1 MKLDFTPTRKKITI
15 DFRHRIFMR
24 NGTHT
29 YLWLRDGRSYGYFL
43 TMDTGSIEVAK
54 LEMNHGTYRVYK
66 SGQEYWDLE
75 PFEKPYSFEKA
86 VRMYWESTLDRSER
100 AEREMCDILGTEP
113 GLRAIRDMGTPQPKR
128 EKPASAPKQPSVAG
142 FSLAELCAEI
152 NVSPSD
158 ARKLLRGRVEKPGS
172 KWEWPNKE
180 AAAGVRA
187 ILMEAQV

>member
-15 DFRHRIFMR
+15 DFRQRIFMR
-24 NGTHT
+24 DGTHT

-43 TMDTGSIEVAK
+43 TMDTGSIEVVK
-54 LEMNHGTYRVYK
+54 LEMNHGIYRVYK

-75 PFEKPYSFEKA
+75 PFEEPYSFEKA
-86 VRMYWESTLDRSER
+86 VRMYWESTLGRSER

-113 GLRAIRDMGTPQPKR
+113 GCRAIRDMGTPQPKQ
-128 EKPASAPKQPSVAG
+128 EKPASAPKQPSGG

>member
-29 YLWLRDGRSYGYFL
+29 YLWIRDGRSYGYFL
-43 TMDTGSIEVAK
+43 TMDTGSIEVVK

-75 PFEKPYSFEKA
+75 PFEEPYSFEKA
-86 VRMYWESTLDRSER
+86 VRMYWESTLGRSER

-113 GLRAIRDMGTPQPKR
+113 GRRAIRDMGSTPQPKR
-128 EKPASAPKQPSVAG
+128 EKLASAPKQPSEG
-142 FSLAELCAEI
+142 FSLVELCAEI

-180 AAAGVRA
+180 AAAGARA
-187 ILMEAQV
+187 TLMEAQV